1 MTTLKGALA
10 SLLLVSVVQ
19 QLISSSMPCVGH
31 WAIADMYEHVANR
44 HPRRCTYTETGEQS
58 RYPQLLVTPDCAL
71 ASLGERAMR

>member
-19 QLISSSMPCVGH
+19 QLISSSMPCVGPL
-31 WAIADMYEHVANR
+31 AIAGMYEHVANR
-44 HPRRCTYTETGEQS
+44 DPRCCTPRQVSTQ
-58 RYPQLLVTPDCAL
+58 RYPQLPVTPDRVL

>member
-19 QLISSSMPCVGH
+19 QLISSSMPYIGY
-31 WAIADMYEHVANR
+31 WAIAGMYEHVANR
-44 HPRRCTYTETGEQS
+44 HLEHFTPRLVS
-58 RYPQLLVTPDCAL
+58 NPKYPQLPVTPDCIL